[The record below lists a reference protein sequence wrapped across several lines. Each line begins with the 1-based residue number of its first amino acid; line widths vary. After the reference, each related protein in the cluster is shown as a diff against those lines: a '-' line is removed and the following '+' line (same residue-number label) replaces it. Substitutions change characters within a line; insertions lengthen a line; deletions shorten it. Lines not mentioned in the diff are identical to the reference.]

1 MCVCVCGGSEHPSQ
15 WASKDPD
22 QGDFYH
28 LLEHDSIIKLHV
40 LQIHKEIDCQSGL
53 DPFLPS
59 LIGSGI
65 F

>member
-1 MCVCVCGGSEHPSQ
+1 MCVCVWGQRTPFTMG
-15 WASKDPD
+15 SKDPD

-40 LQIHKEIDCQSGL
+40 LKIHKEIDCQSGL